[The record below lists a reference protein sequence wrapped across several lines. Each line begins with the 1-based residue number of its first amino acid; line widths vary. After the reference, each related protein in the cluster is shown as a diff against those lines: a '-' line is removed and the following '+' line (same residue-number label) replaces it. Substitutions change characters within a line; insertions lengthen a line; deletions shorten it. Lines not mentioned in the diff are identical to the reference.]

1 MSSFKDSEFQDFS
14 VEFGLGL
21 FSEKKESLSQEIGG
35 GGGHSHPKNP
45 HSYTPISRYHHQT
58 VNYMIVYIKSSEK

>member
-14 VEFGLGL
+14 VEFGLKA
-21 FSEKKESLSQEIGG
+21 FFRKKGNPLTGDWKG

-45 HSYTPISRYHHQT
+45 HS
-58 VNYMIVYIKSSEK
+58 